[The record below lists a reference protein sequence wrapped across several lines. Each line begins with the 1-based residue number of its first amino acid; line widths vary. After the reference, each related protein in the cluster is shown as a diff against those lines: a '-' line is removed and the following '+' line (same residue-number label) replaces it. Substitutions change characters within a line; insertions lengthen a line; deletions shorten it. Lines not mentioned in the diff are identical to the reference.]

1 MLISDVSVRRPV
13 FAAVISLI
21 LIIIGSMSV
30 RSMTIREYPAIERP
44 VVSITT
50 NYRGAASDI
59 VERRVTQVLED
70 QLAGISGITK
80 MSSTSYDERSSIN
93 LEFSADRDVDDAAND
108 VRDRVSAVLA
118 MLPDEANPPQVKR
131 QDASAGTT
139 MWINVSSSTRSMM
152 EVSDFAERYI
162 VDALST
168 VDGVAQIRGSGRRQ
182 PAMRIWVD
190 PKRLAARGLTVGDI
204 EDALRRENVQI
215 PSGRLESSAREF
227 TLRTDTGFRTAEDFR
242 RLVLREGN
250 DDFLIRL
257 GEVANVEIAPENIRS
272 YSATDGVSGMGLGI
286 IPQAQANLLKVNSA
300 VIQRI
305 EELQSTLPDDIELG
319 INMDNSVFIRA
330 SLVEVGKALGLAM
343 LLVLI
348 VIYAFIGT
356 IRATII
362 PAVTIPISII
372 SAFTV
377 MAAMDFSINT
387 LTLLGF
393 VLAIGLVVDDAIVVL
408 ENIVRRIEGGEPT
421 LLAATNGSHEIG
433 FAVVATTLV
442 LVAVILPV
450 SFMPGNI
457 GLIFGEFGI
466 SLAAAVV
473 FSSLIALTLVPMMTS
488 KLFGD
493 NRLHRGRVAR
503 ALDDLFR
510 RLSNSY
516 ERLLRRAVK
525 RPLLIIGTALLI
537 FVGSLSLMNVLPV
550 EYMPREDRAFAMVNL
565 TAPDGA
571 SLDYTLGY
579 IKQVEQIL
587 LQDKEKGDVLRVLS
601 RSGSWGA
608 GTDVNTGMVFG
619 PLALW
624 SDRDRSAAEIVQ
636 GWNRQLG
643 QLPGVQA
650 FAYAPGA
657 WSLGQSS
664 RPLAI
669 VLGGTNYGELAEW
682 RDQVIREAEKI
693 PGLSN
698 IQSNYRERKPK
709 IDVMIDR
716 DRAADLGVSL
726 SNVGRTLETILGSRV
741 VTTFIDQGEE
751 YRVILQGTDERRQT
765 PSDLESIYVRSERS
779 GRLVPLSNLV
789 TLTEIA
795 GPVSLRRFDRMRAI
809 TISASLMP
817 GYSLGQAISDLEG
830 IVRDHLPPAVR
841 LNYDGESRDFKNTGS
856 SIYATFL
863 LALVIAY
870 LVLSAQFE
878 SFRHPL
884 IIMTTVPLA
893 VSGALFGLVVFGS
906 TLNIYSQIGA
916 IMLIGL
922 AAKNG
927 ILIVEFA
934 NQLRDRGTEFK
945 EAVIQSSK
953 TRLRPVLMTSM
964 CTAFGSVPLLLASGA
979 GALSRQSIGAVV
991 FFGVTFSV
999 LLTLVVV
1006 PTVYTLVA
1014 RNTHSPEYV
1023 SQLIEKLSSQN
1034 EPMSLRGGAADEAT
1048 FLVCYAVERLLRLA
1062 GSQ

>member
-1 MLISDVSVRRPV
+1 MLISDLSVRRPV

-21 LIIIGSMSV
+21 LILIGLMSV
-30 RSMTIREYPAIERP
+30 RSMTVREYPAIERP
-44 VVSITT
+44 IVSVSTS
-50 NYRGAASDI
+50 YRGAASDI
-59 VERRVTQVLED
+59 VERRVTQIIED

-93 LEFSADRDVDDAAND
+93 LEFSSDIDVDNAAND
-108 VRDRVSAVLA
+108 VRDRVSRVLRA
-118 MLPDEANPPQVKR
+118 LPDEADPPQVSK
-131 QDASAGTT
+131 QNSDSGTT
-139 MWINVSSSTRSMM
+139 MWVNVSSNSRSIM
-152 EVSDFAERYI
+152 EVSDYAERYI

-168 VDGVAQIRGSGRRQ
+168 VDGVANIRGSGRRR

-190 PKRLAARGLTVGDI
+190 PKRLAARGLTVADI
-204 EDALRRENVQI
+204 ESALRRENVQI
-215 PSGRLESSAREF
+215 PSGRLESSTREF
-227 TLRTDTGFRTAEDFR
+227 TLRTDTGFRSVEDFQQ
-242 RLVLREGN
+242 LVLREG
-250 DDFLIRL
+250 DDKYLMRL
-257 GEVANVEIAPENIRS
+257 GEVADIELAPENIRS
-272 YSATDGVSGMGLGI
+272 YSATNGVAGMSLGI
-286 IPQAQANLLKVNSA
+286 IPQAQANLLKVNQA
-300 VIQRI
+300 VTKRI
-305 EELQSTLPDDIELG
+305 EELQASLPADIDLSV
-319 INMDNSVFIRA
+319 NMDNAIFIRA
-330 SLVEVGKALGLAM
+330 SLIEVGKALGLAM

-348 VIYAFIGT
+348 VIFAFIGT

-372 SAFTV
+372 SAFIV
-377 MAAMDFSINT
+377 MAALDFSINT

-408 ENIVRRIEGGEPT
+408 ENIVRRIETGEPT
-421 LLAATNGSHEIG
+421 LLAATNGSREIG
-433 FAVVATTLV
+433 FAVIATTLV

-466 SLAAAVV
+466 SLAAAVM

-493 NRLHRGRVAR
+493 NRLHRGRLAR
-503 ALDDLFR
+503 ALDRRFR
-510 RLSNSY
+510 RLSDWY
-516 ERLLRRAVK
+516 ERLIRRVVK
-525 RPLLIIGTALLI
+525 HPVLVIGTTLLV
-537 FVGSLSLMNVLPV
+537 FLGSLSLLNILPV
-550 EYMPREDRAFAMVNL
+550 EYMPREDRAFAMIRL

-571 SLDYTLGY
+571 SLDYTIDY
-579 IKQVEQIL
+579 IKRAEQIVL
-587 LQDKEKGDVLRVLS
+587 KDVERGDALRALG

-608 GTDVNTGMVFG
+608 GGDVNTGMVLS
-619 PLALW
+619 PLQVW
-624 SDRDRSAAEIVQ
+624 SKRDRSASDIVQ
-636 GWNRQLG
+636 GWNQQLA

-650 FAYAPGA
+650 FAFAPGS

-664 RPLAI
+664 RPLNI
-669 VLGGTNYGELAEW
+669 VLGGTNYEELAEW
-682 RDQVIREAEKI
+682 RDIVIREAEKL

-698 IQSNYRERKPK
+698 IQSNYKERKPK
-709 IDVMIDR
+709 IDVTIDR
-716 DRAADLGVSL
+716 DRAAALGVSL

-751 YRVILQGTDERRQT
+751 YRVILQGREEGRQT

-779 GRLVPLSNLV
+779 GQLIPLSNLV
-789 TLTEIA
+789 QLQEIA
-795 GPVSLRRFDRMRAI
+795 GPVDLRRFDRMRSI
-809 TISASLMP
+809 SISASLGT
-817 GYSLGQAISDLEG
+817 GYSLGEAVEDLEA
-830 IVRDHLPPAVR
+830 IVEENLPPVVR
-841 LNYDGESRDFKNTGS
+841 LNYDGESRDFKNTGNA
-856 SIYATFL
+856 IYMTFA

-870 LVLSAQFE
+870 LVLAAQFE

-893 VSGALFGLVVFGS
+893 ITGALFGLVIFGS

-934 NQLRDRGTEFK
+934 NQLRDKGTEYR
-945 EAVIQSSK
+945 EAVVQSAK

-999 LLTLVVV
+999 VLTLVVV

-1014 RNTHSPEYV
+1014 KNTHSPEYV
-1023 SQLIEKLSSQN
+1023 SRLIDKLTKSQ
-1034 EPMSLRGGAADEAT
+1034 AT
-1048 FLVCYAVERLLRLA
+1048 PQET
-1062 GSQ
+1062 

>member
-21 LIIIGSMSV
+21 LIIIGAMSV
-30 RSMTIREYPAIERP
+30 GSMTIREYPAIERP
-44 VVSITT
+44 IVSIST

-93 LEFSADRDVDDAAND
+93 LEFLADIDIDSAAND

-118 MLPDEANPPQVKR
+118 VLPDEADPPRVTKQN
-131 QDASAGTT
+131 ASAETT
-139 MWINVSSSTRSMM
+139 MWINVSSSKRSIM

-168 VDGVAQIRGSGRRQ
+168 VDGVARIRGSGRRQ

-190 PKRLAARGLTVGDI
+190 PKRLAARGLTVSDI

-215 PSGRLESSAREF
+215 PSGRLESSTREF
-227 TLRTDTGFRTAEDFR
+227 TLRTDTGFRSAEDFR

-250 DDFLIRL
+250 DNYLIRL
-257 GEVANVEIAPENIRS
+257 GEVADVELAPENIRS
-272 YSATDGVSGMGLGI
+272 YSATDGVPGMGLGI
-286 IPQAQANLLKVNSA
+286 IPQAQANLLKVNRA
-300 VIQRI
+300 VAQRI
-305 EELQSTLPDDIELG
+305 EDLQESLPEDIELG
-319 INMDNSVFIRA
+319 INMDNSIFIRA
-330 SLVEVGKALGLAM
+330 SLIEVGKALGLAM

-348 VIYAFIGT
+348 VIYGFIGT
-356 IRATII
+356 VRATII

-377 MAAMDFSINT
+377 MAALDFSINT

-421 LLAATNGSHEIG
+421 LLAAINGSHEIG
-433 FAVVATTLV
+433 FAVIATTLV

-466 SLAAAVV
+466 SLAAAVI

-488 KLFGD
+488 KLFGN
-493 NRLHRGRVAR
+493 NRLHRGRVAH
-503 ALDDLFR
+503 ALDQMFR
-510 RLSNSY
+510 RLSDAY
-516 ERLLRRAVK
+516 ERLIRRAI
-525 RPLLIIGTALLI
+525 RNPLPVIGAALLI
-537 FVGSLSLMNVLPV
+537 FMGGLSLLNILPV
-550 EYMPREDRAFAMVNL
+550 EYMPREDRGFVMIRL

-571 SLDYTLGY
+571 SLGYTLGY
-579 IKQVEQIL
+579 IKRIEEIVT
-587 LQDKEKGDVLRVLS
+587 QDKEKGDVLRVLS

-608 GTDVNTGMVFG
+608 GADVNTGMVFG

-624 SDRDRSAAEIVQ
+624 SERDRSAAQIVQ
-636 GWNRQLG
+636 GWNQQLS
-643 QLPGVQA
+643 QLPGVQSFA
-650 FAYAPGA
+650 FAPGA

-669 VLGGTNYGELAEW
+669 VLGGTSYDELAEW
-682 RDQVIREAEKI
+682 RDIVIREAEKN

-698 IQSNYRERKPK
+698 IESDYRERKPK

-751 YRVILQGTDERRQT
+751 YRVILQGSEEGRQT

-779 GRLVPLSNLV
+779 GQLIPLSNLV
-789 TLTEIA
+789 RLREMA
-795 GPVSLRRFDRMRAI
+795 GPVDLRRFDRLRSVTI
-809 TISASLMP
+809 TASLSP
-817 GYSLGQAISDLEG
+817 GYSLGQAISDLEE
-830 IVRDHLPPAVR
+830 IVHENLPPSVR

-856 SIYATFL
+856 SIYTTFVF
-863 LALVIAY
+863 ALVIAY

-893 VSGALFGLVVFGS
+893 ITGALFGLVIFGS
-906 TLNIYSQIGA
+906 TLNVYSQIGA

-934 NQLRDRGTEFK
+934 NQLRDRGIEFR
-945 EAVIQSSK
+945 EAVIQSAK

-964 CTAFGSVPLLLASGA
+964 CTAFGAIPLLLASGA

-999 LLTLVVV
+999 LLTLIVV
-1006 PTVYTLVA
+1006 PTVYGLIA
-1014 RNTHSPEYV
+1014 KNTHSPEYV
-1023 SQLIEKLSSQN
+1023 SQLIDQLRKHDDIASPKGEASS
-1034 EPMSLRGGAADEAT
+1034 
-1048 FLVCYAVERLLRLA
+1048 
-1062 GSQ
+1062 

>member
-21 LIIIGSMSV
+21 LVIVGTMSV

-44 VVSITT
+44 IVAVSTS
-50 NYRGAASDI
+50 YRGAASDI
-59 VERRVTQVLED
+59 VERRVTQVIED

-80 MSSTSYDERSSIN
+80 MSSTSFDERSSIN
-93 LEFSADRDVDDAAND
+93 LEFSADRNIDDAAND
-108 VRDRVSAVLA
+108 VRDRVSSVLR
-118 MLPDEANPPQVKR
+118 MLPDEADPPRVSK
-131 QDASAGTT
+131 QDDSAETT
-139 MWINVSSSTRSMM
+139 MWINVASTTRSLM
-152 EVSDFAERYI
+152 EVSDFSERYL

-168 VDGVAQIRGSGRRQ
+168 VDGVARIRGSGRRR

-190 PKRLAARGLTVGDI
+190 PQRLAARGLTVSDI
-204 EDALRRENVQI
+204 EEALRRENVQI

-227 TLRTDTGFRTAEDFR
+227 TLRTNTGFRSADDFR
-242 RLVLREGN
+242 QLVLREGN

-257 GEVANVEIAPENIRS
+257 GEVADVGLGAENVRT
-272 YSATDGVSGMGLGI
+272 YSATDGITGIGLGI

-300 VIQRI
+300 VAQRV
-305 EELQSTLPDDIELG
+305 EALQSTMPDDIELA
-319 INMDNSVFIRA
+319 INMDNAKYIRA
-330 SLVEVGKALGLAM
+330 SLVEVGKALGFAM
-343 LLVLI
+343 LLVLV
-348 VIYAFIGT
+348 VIYGFIGT
-356 IRATII
+356 VRATII

-372 SAFTV
+372 SAFIV
-377 MAAMDFSINT
+377 MAALDFSINT

-421 LLAATNGSHEIG
+421 LLAAVNGSHEIG
-433 FAVVATTLV
+433 FAVIATTLV

-473 FSSLIALTLVPMMTS
+473 FSSLIALTLVPMLTS
-488 KLFGD
+488 KLFGE
-493 NRLHRGRVAR
+493 NRLHRGRVAC
-503 ALDDLFR
+503 ALDDLFK
-510 RLSNSY
+510 RLAAAY
-516 ERLLRRAVK
+516 ERLLRRAIK
-525 RPLLIIGTALLI
+525 RPILVIGSALLI
-537 FVGSLSLMNVLPV
+537 FLGGLSLLNVLPV
-550 EYMPREDRAFAMVNL
+550 EYMPREDRGFVMIRL

-571 SLDYTLGY
+571 SLEYTLGY
-579 IKQVEQIL
+579 IKQVEQIVM
-587 LQDKEKGDVLRVLS
+587 QDKIKGDVLRVLA
-601 RSGSWGA
+601 RSGSWGGGA
-608 GTDVNTGMVFG
+608 DVNTGMVFG
-619 PLALW
+619 PLAVW
-624 SDRDRSAAEIVQ
+624 SARDRSASEIAQ
-636 GWNRQLG
+636 GWNQQLG
-643 QLPGVQA
+643 QLPGVQSFA
-650 FAYAPGA
+650 FAPGA
-657 WSLGQSS
+657 RSLGQSN
-664 RPLAI
+664 RPLNI
-669 VLGGTNYGELAEW
+669 VLGGMDYDQLAEW
-682 RDQVIREAEKI
+682 RDIVIREAEKN

-726 SNVGRTLETILGSRV
+726 ANVGRTLETILGSRV

-751 YRVILQGTDERRQT
+751 YRVILQGSVEGRQT

-779 GRLVPLSNLV
+779 GQLIPLSNLV
-789 TLTEIA
+789 RLREMA
-795 GPVSLRRFDRMRAI
+795 GPVDLRRFDRLRSI
-809 TISASLMP
+809 SISASLSP
-817 GYSLGQAISDLEG
+817 GYSLGEAISDLED
-830 IVRDHLPPAVR
+830 IVHDNLPPAVR

-856 SIYATFL
+856 SIYTTFL
-863 LALVIAY
+863 LALIIAY

-893 VSGALFGLVVFGS
+893 ITGALFGLVIFDS
-906 TLNIYSQIGA
+906 TLNVFSQIGI

-945 EAVIQSSK
+945 EAVIQSAK
-953 TRLRPVLMTSM
+953 IRLRPVLMTSM
-964 CTAFGSVPLLLASGA
+964 CTAFGSIPLLLASGA
-979 GALSRQSIGAVV
+979 GELSRQSIGAVV

-1006 PTVYTLVA
+1006 PTAYGLIA
-1014 RNTHSPEYV
+1014 KNTHSPEYV
-1023 SQLIEKLSSQN
+1023 SQLIDKLSK
-1034 EPMSLRGGAADEAT
+1034 AAPTPAE
-1048 FLVCYAVERLLRLA
+1048 
-1062 GSQ
+1062 S